1 MVPQAS
7 RYCTTSEDYKINLR
21 IQLRCIIPHFFIYR
35 LLSTPSIQNTFFF
48 GRESVQAITKTIY
61 KKSSCYAQ
69 ARLSPFQRLESTTVL
84 LLTSL
89 ALSPSNGLYSTG
101 SVFFLPFQISSH
113 VWFYLWP
120 LSLRMCIPVLAWPG
134 ISSSGG
140 PQCPF
145 HYLVFHFQDYSDA
158 DLYQS
163 IET

>member
-1 MVPQAS
+1 MHHS
-7 RYCTTSEDYKINLR
+7 SHLH
-21 IQLRCIIPHFFIYR
+21 L
-35 LLSTPSIQNTFFF
+35 PSIIYSIYSKYFLTE
-48 GRESVQAITKTIY
+48 ESLQTITKTIY

-84 LLTSL
+84 SL
-89 ALSPSNGLYSTG
+89 ISLGLSPSNGLYSNN
-101 SVFFLPFQISSH
+101 SVFLLPFQISSH

-145 HYLVFHFQDYSDA
+145 HYLVFHLQDYSDA